1 MSNLLMILFLL
12 IKCIHLSQCTRV
24 IDVMYED
31 LKSDMSCF
39 IRFNGTHEIGC
50 MSKQGGNVGAIQIKD
65 SSDKN
70 KKKVKI
76 KKNLF
81 QYKIIQDKWR

>member
-1 MSNLLMILFLL
+1 MHTFI
-12 IKCIHLSQCTRV
+12 T
-24 IDVMYED
+24 MY
-31 LKSDMSCF
+31 KSYWCNVWRFKGWYVYFM
-39 IRFNGTHEIGC
+39 RFNGTHEVGC

-81 QYKIIQDKWR
+81 QYEIIQDKWR